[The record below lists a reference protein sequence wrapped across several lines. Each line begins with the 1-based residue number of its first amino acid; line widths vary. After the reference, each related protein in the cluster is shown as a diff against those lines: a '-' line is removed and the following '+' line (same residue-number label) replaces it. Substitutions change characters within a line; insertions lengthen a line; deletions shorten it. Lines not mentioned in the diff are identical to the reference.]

1 MFQTS
6 NIRNNE
12 IINLNLSIGQSK
24 LLAMLVSAEL
34 SSAEAGTS
42 SFEENALK
50 TLLEVFM
57 AKIQETEAERKVR
70 FQNWVGSLQL
80 VEANHG

>member
-57 AKIQETEAERKVR
+57 AKTQETEAERKVR

>member
-57 AKIQETEAERKVR
+57 AKTQETEAERKIR
-70 FQNWVGSLQL
+70 FENWVGSLQL

>member
-24 LLAMLVSAEL
+24 LLAMLVSAGL

-57 AKIQETEAERKVR
+57 AKTQETEEERKIR
-70 FQNWVGSLQL
+70 FDNWVGGLKL
-80 VEANHG
+80 VGANHG